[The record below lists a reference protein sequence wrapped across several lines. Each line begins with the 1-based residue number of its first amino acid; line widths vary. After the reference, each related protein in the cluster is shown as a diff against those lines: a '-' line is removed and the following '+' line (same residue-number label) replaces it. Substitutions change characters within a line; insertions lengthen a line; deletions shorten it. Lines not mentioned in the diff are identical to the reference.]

1 MTVEAVDVVLDEV
14 GVPLTLKRSVWSV
27 SNLTMERHR
36 GQYRPGDGAAT
47 QASPV
52 LVLGIVL

>member
-14 GVPLTLKRSVWSV
+14 GVPLTLGKIICTALQGSGTGR
-27 SNLTMERHR
+27 
-36 GQYRPGDGAAT
+36 QYRPGDGVAT
-47 QASPV
+47 QASPA